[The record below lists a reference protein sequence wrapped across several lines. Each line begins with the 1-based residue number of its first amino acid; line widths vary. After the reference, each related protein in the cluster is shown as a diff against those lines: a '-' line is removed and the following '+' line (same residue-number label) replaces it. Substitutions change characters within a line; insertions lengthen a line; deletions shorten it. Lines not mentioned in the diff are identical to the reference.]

1 MTLREKYPTLEFFWL
16 VFSRIWTEYGV
27 IRSLFILNAGIYR
40 PESLQIQTI
49 FTQYDTDKNIFC

>member
-1 MTLREKYPTLEFFWL
+1 MTLREKYPNLEFFWL

-27 IRSLFILNAGIYR
+27 IRSLFILNARIYR
-40 PESLQIQTI
+40 PESLQIQTM